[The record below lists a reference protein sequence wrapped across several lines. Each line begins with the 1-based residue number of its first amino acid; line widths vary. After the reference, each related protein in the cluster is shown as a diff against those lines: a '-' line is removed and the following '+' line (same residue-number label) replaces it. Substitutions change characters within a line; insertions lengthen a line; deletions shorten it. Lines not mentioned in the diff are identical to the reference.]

1 MNTMHFNGYE
11 AVVEFDE
18 DAELFHGEVIN
29 LRDVITFQGQS
40 VDELKDAFSASVQDY
55 LAFCATRGE
64 EPEKPFTGQFVL
76 RTPPELHRALS
87 SAAKRAGVSLNKWV
101 TTALER
107 AVAG

>member
-1 MNTMHFNGYE
+1 MNTMHFNSYE

-40 VDELKDAFSASVQDY
+40 VAELKDAFAASVQDY
-55 LAFCATRGE
+55 LAFCTARGE
-64 EPEKPFTGQFVL
+64 EAEKPFTGQFVV
-76 RTPPELHRALS
+76 RTPPELHRAVS

-107 AVAG
+107 AVSN